1 MPRKAINYKKV
12 LIYKLVCNDLSIKD
26 LYVGHTT
33 DLSNRKRKHKSCSLN
48 SNYKGY
54 NCKVYKMIRDDGG

>member
-12 LIYKLVCNDLSIKD
+12 LICKLVCNDLSIKD

-33 DLSNRKRKHKSCSLN
+33 DFSNRKRKHKSCSLN

-54 NCKVYKMIRDDGG
+54 NCKVYKMIRDNGG